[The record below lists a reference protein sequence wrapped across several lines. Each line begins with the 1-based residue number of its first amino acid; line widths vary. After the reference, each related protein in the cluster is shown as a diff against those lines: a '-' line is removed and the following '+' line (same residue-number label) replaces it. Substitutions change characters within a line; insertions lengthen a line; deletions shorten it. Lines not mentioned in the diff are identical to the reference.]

1 MSDCIMKTLNPH
13 DIARH
18 FAEDVENYVKITG
31 SLDDLSAT
39 NVYDSLRGYEKTD
52 SFKESVKAI
61 EKVNTFRTE
70 FARDR
75 YLIKTIM
82 IHETLLELDE
92 DTIKA
97 MRKDVCDRD
106 DIEEWEVEE
115 LTRYAFLVM
124 NLSMMKNRG
133 YLQSLEGKTARE
145 RYVHLIF
152 DRYLE
157 VIGNE
162 KK

>member
-1 MSDCIMKTLNPH
+1 MSDSTRKELNSH

-18 FAEDVENYVKITG
+18 FAEDVKNYVKITG

-52 SFKESVKAI
+52 SFKESVKVI

-75 YLIKTIM
+75 YLIKTIT

-97 MRKDVCDRD
+97 MRKDVCNRD
-106 DIEEWEVEE
+106 NIEEWEVEE

-133 YLQSLEGKTARE
+133 YLQSLEGETARE

-152 DRYLE
+152 DKYLE
-157 VIGNE
+157 VTSNE